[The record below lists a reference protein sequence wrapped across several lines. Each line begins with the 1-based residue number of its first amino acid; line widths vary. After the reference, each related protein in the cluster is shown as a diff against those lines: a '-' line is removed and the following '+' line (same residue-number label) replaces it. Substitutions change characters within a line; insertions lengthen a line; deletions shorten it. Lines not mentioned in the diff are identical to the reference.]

1 MFQMKTLKF
10 ASEIYWPLVKDT
22 FQPREITAILYVLAH
37 SGELLK
43 DVRRA
48 DTYIHSIN
56 EKVLFDRNHNR
67 TDIVSDI
74 ITHLPS

>member
-1 MFQMKTLKF
+1 MKTLKF
-10 ASEIYWPLVKDT
+10 SSEIYWPLVKDT

-48 DTYIHSIN
+48 DTYTHS
-56 EKVLFDRNHNR
+56 EVF
-67 TDIVSDI
+67 
-74 ITHLPS
+74 